1 MNYPIPNCC
10 PRCGSKNPAEGLKT
24 RIDPRSTGT
33 SLSRHN
39 CRHAWHMP
47 TPESEA
53 VALVGAIDEMF
64 AAEMPLPADVLAYDP
79 LRVSTARYPE

>member
-1 MNYPIPNCC
+1 
-10 PRCGSKNPAEGLKT
+10 
-24 RIDPRSTGT
+24 
-33 SLSRHN
+33 
-39 CRHAWHMP
+39 MP